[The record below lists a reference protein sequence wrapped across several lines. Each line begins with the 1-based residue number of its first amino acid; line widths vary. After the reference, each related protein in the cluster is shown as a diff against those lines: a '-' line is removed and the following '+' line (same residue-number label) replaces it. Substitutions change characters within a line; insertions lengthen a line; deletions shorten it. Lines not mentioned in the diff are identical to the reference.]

1 LKNEKYLE
9 ISSIIDQDED
19 VYSSRVKS
27 EEFLE
32 EALIVGKRL
41 AQNAK
46 TLSQIDTKV
55 QVEELIYALPITSAK
70 DYYDLQTS
78 GRVSRTTFSDLLK
91 VNKLTKQLRDDSD
104 QFDRL
109 KSAAKIHIID
119 EILSEIKIIEKN
131 IK

>member
-1 LKNEKYLE
+1 MKNEKYLE